1 MMRLAVVGN
10 LSKHD
15 IGNVVPPWLGWL
27 ASRATVRLADDL
39 AAFLKLA
46 TSYETAPRQEIAKG
60 CDMLITLG
68 GDGTILAAA
77 QTAARYNVPILGVK
91 FGGLGFLAEVGP
103 DEFLP
108 VMESILRGEYSVE
121 ERMALQALPTGGT
134 EPLFAL
140 NEVAVDKGKQYRVV
154 RLKVTINEEL
164 LNTYIGDGVMIAT
177 PTGSTAYSLAA
188 GGPILTPGLR
198 AMLITPICPHSLSAR
213 PVVVPEDS
221 IIRIEHVAAKEPV
234 AISADGR
241 FVWHLHARQSTV
253 VRKADFSIRL
263 VRNRPPFAR
272 SFYDTLRSKLNW
284 GEDVRHEGKNDLGG

>member
-10 LSKHD
+10 LSKMD
-15 IGNVVPPWLGWL
+15 IGKVVPQWIEWL

-39 AAFLKLA
+39 ADSLTLSA
-46 TSYETAPRQEIAKG
+46 SYESAPRQEIADG

-77 QTAARYNVPILGVK
+77 QTAARYAVPILGVK
-91 FGGLGFLAEVGP
+91 FGGLGFLAEVGA

-108 VMESILRGEYSVE
+108 VMEQILRGEYGVQ
-121 ERMALQALPTGGT
+121 ERIALQAKLIGGG
-134 EPLFAL
+134 EPFFAL

-154 RLKVTINEEL
+154 RLKVTINGEP

-188 GGPILTPGLR
+188 GGPILAPELH

-213 PVVVPEDS
+213 PVVVPDDS
-221 IIRIEHVAAKEPV
+221 VICIEHVMAKESV

-241 FVWHLHARQSTV
+241 FVYHLDGDRCIEI
-253 VRKADFSIRL
+253 RKADFTIKL
-263 VRNRPPFAR
+263 VRKLPPLAG

-284 GEDVRHEGKNDLGG
+284 GEDVRHEGKNNLG